1 MRLACLAC
9 SIVFR
14 YSVNNVYKSY
24 VYKSC
29 CQFSK
34 QGPGLYFRLYISSV
48 ISVSNDTGKGD
59 GLGWGEERRG
69 KVWAWNLEGLS
80 GVYCGK

>member
-1 MRLACLAC
+1 M
-9 SIVFR
+9 
-14 YSVNNVYKSY
+14 
-24 VYKSC
+24 
-29 CQFSK
+29 
-34 QGPGLYFRLYISSV
+34 YFKFQYLNLDTTVVSQQISWS